1 MLSNENAATDTVP
14 CQLLSACHLPVTL
27 QISIT
32 CERLFFSCQG
42 TDGQHSPLSEKQEAA
57 MANEPGTGTQQSR
70 APGTLEKFHLGL
82 AADGMTCALVFVD
95 EYHRSI
101 ACIASFADLNG
112 FIVSLT
118 RAAAEMARRRTL
130 LMQDD
135 ASATDDDV
143 AAVTGSGDDRQAAFN
158 IASSTFRLCADDGY
172 LVGALVDDGGQVVP
186 VRIRP
191 DVANEMT
198 RNMLKTAQPASA
210 C

>member
-1 MLSNENAATDTVP
+1 MAIASGTDT
-14 CQLLSACHLPVTL
+14 
-27 QISIT
+27 
-32 CERLFFSCQG
+32 
-42 TDGQHSPLSEKQEAA
+42 
-57 MANEPGTGTQQSR
+57 QSS

-95 EYHRSI
+95 EHHHSI

-118 RAAAEMARRRTL
+118 RAASEMARRRAM
-130 LMQDD
+130 LMQDNAA
-135 ASATDDDV
+135 ASDDDEGVV
-143 AAVTGSGDDRQAAFN
+143 AVGGMGEERQAAFN

-172 LVGALVDDGGQVVP
+172 IVGSLVDDDGRVVP
-186 VRIRP
+186 IRMRP

-198 RNMLKTAQPASA
+198 RNMLKTAQVASA

>member
-1 MLSNENAATDTVP
+1 
-14 CQLLSACHLPVTL
+14 
-27 QISIT
+27 
-32 CERLFFSCQG
+32 
-42 TDGQHSPLSEKQEAA
+42 
-57 MANEPGTGTQQSR
+57 MANQPGTGTEPSS

-82 AADGMTCALVFVD
+82 AADGLTCALVFVD
-95 EYHRSI
+95 EHQRSI

-118 RAAAEMARRRTL
+118 RAAAEMARRRAM

-135 ASATDDDV
+135 VSATDDGDGAV
-143 AAVTGSGDDRQAAFN
+143 AASGADRQAAFT

-172 LVGALVDDGGQVVP
+172 IVGALVDDDGQVVP

-198 RNMLKTAQPASA
+198 RNMLKTARVASA

>member
-1 MLSNENAATDTVP
+1 MAIASGTDT
-14 CQLLSACHLPVTL
+14 
-27 QISIT
+27 
-32 CERLFFSCQG
+32 
-42 TDGQHSPLSEKQEAA
+42 
-57 MANEPGTGTQQSR
+57 QSS

-95 EYHRSI
+95 EHHHSI

-118 RAAAEMARRRTL
+118 RAATEMARRRAM
-130 LMQDD
+130 LMQDS
-135 ASATDDDV
+135 APATDDADDV
-143 AAVTGSGDDRQAAFN
+143 VAIAGTGDDRQAAFN
-158 IASSTFRLCADDGY
+158 IASSTFRLSADDGY
-172 LVGALVDDGGQVVP
+172 IVGALVDDGGQVVP

>member
-1 MLSNENAATDTVP
+1 MAIASGSDT
-14 CQLLSACHLPVTL
+14 
-27 QISIT
+27 
-32 CERLFFSCQG
+32 
-42 TDGQHSPLSEKQEAA
+42 
-57 MANEPGTGTQQSR
+57 QSS

-95 EYHRSI
+95 EHHHSI

-118 RAAAEMARRRTL
+118 RAATEMARRRAMLT
-130 LMQDD
+130 QH
-135 ASATDDDV
+135 AAPATDDDDDDDVV
-143 AAVTGSGDDRQAAFN
+143 AIAGTGNDRQAAFN

-172 LVGALVDDGGQVVP
+172 IVGSLVDDDGQVVP
-186 VRIRP
+186 IRMRP

-198 RNMLKTAQPASA
+198 RNMLKTAQVASA

>member
-1 MLSNENAATDTVP
+1 MSLAGHTANIDHLRTPV
-14 CQLLSACHLPVTL
+14 LLKS
-27 QISIT
+27 
-32 CERLFFSCQG
+32 RNG
-42 TDGQHSPLSEKQEAA
+42 WQHSPLSGKQEAA
-57 MANEPGTGTQQSR
+57 MANQPGTGTEQSC

-82 AADGMTCALVFVD
+82 AADGLTCALVFVD
-95 EYHRSI
+95 EYQRSI

-118 RAAAEMARRRTL
+118 RAATEMARRRAM

-135 ASATDDDV
+135 ASATDDDAV
-143 AAVTGSGDDRQAAFN
+143 AASGADRQAAFT

-172 LVGALVDDGGQVVP
+172 IVGALVDDGGQVVP

-198 RNMLKTAQPASA
+198 RNMLKTARVASA

>member
-1 MLSNENAATDTVP
+1 
-14 CQLLSACHLPVTL
+14 
-27 QISIT
+27 
-32 CERLFFSCQG
+32 
-42 TDGQHSPLSEKQEAA
+42 
-57 MANEPGTGTQQSR
+57 MANEPGTGTQQSC

-118 RAAAEMARRRTL
+118 RAATEMARRRAL

-135 ASATDDDV
+135 DSATDDDV
-143 AAVTGSGDDRQAAFN
+143 VAVTGGDDRQAAFN

-172 LVGALVDDGGQVVP
+172 IVGTLVDDGGQVVP

-198 RNMLKTAQPASA
+198 RNMLKTAQVASA

>member
-1 MLSNENAATDTVP
+1 
-14 CQLLSACHLPVTL
+14 
-27 QISIT
+27 
-32 CERLFFSCQG
+32 
-42 TDGQHSPLSEKQEAA
+42 
-57 MANEPGTGTQQSR
+57 MASEPGTDTQQSC

-82 AADGMTCALVFVD
+82 AADGTTCALLFVD
-95 EYHRSI
+95 ERHRSI

-118 RAAAEMARRRTL
+118 RAAAEMARRRAM

-135 ASATDDDV
+135 APSTDDAIV
-143 AAVTGSGDDRQAAFN
+143 AVTGSDDERPMAFN

-172 LVGALVDDGGQVVP
+172 IVGSLVDDGGQVVP
-186 VRIRP
+186 VRMRP

-198 RNMLKTAQPASA
+198 RNMLKTAQVASA

>member
-1 MLSNENAATDTVP
+1 
-14 CQLLSACHLPVTL
+14 
-27 QISIT
+27 
-32 CERLFFSCQG
+32 
-42 TDGQHSPLSEKQEAA
+42 
-57 MANEPGTGTQQSR
+57 MASEPGTATQQSC

-118 RAAAEMARRRTL
+118 RAAAEMARRRAM
-130 LMQDD
+130 LMQGG
-135 ASATDDDV
+135 AAPTDDDV
-143 AAVTGSGDDRQAAFN
+143 VAGAAPDDDRSAAFN
-158 IASSTFRLCADDGY
+158 IASTTFRLCVDDGY
-172 LVGALVDDGGQVVP
+172 IVGTLVDDGGQVVP
-186 VRIRP
+186 VRMRP

-198 RNMLKTAQPASA
+198 RNMLKTAQVASA

>member
-1 MLSNENAATDTVP
+1 MANQPGTDTQQP
-14 CQLLSACHLPVTL
+14 C
-27 QISIT
+27 
-32 CERLFFSCQG
+32 
-42 TDGQHSPLSEKQEAA
+42 
-57 MANEPGTGTQQSR
+57 

-118 RAAAEMARRRTL
+118 RAAAEMARRRAM
-130 LMQDD
+130 LMQDG
-135 ASATDDDV
+135 ASPEDDDV
-143 AAVTGSGDDRQAAFN
+143 VAVTGSHDGRPAAFN

-172 LVGALVDDGGQVVP
+172 IVGALVDDGGQVVP
-186 VRIRP
+186 VRMRP

-198 RNMLKTAQPASA
+198 RNMLKTAQVASA